1 MKKKHISKNTN
12 LPVNIFD
19 RINMAIT
26 LIAISM
32 VIAPYMYI
40 LTFFNF
46 SYPALVSLCLVL
58 AAVFAGY
65 SLQWIFGTVT
75 RIRRIA
81 DYNAYDNIEN
91 FFKPHQA
98 LLTFIIAF
106 ITGIMIKNAVTN
118 YLKYRFEI
126 GLENSFDK
134 YTLIPAAIAVLS
146 AAAIIIGIVI
156 WFYPFGRIISLK
168 TVIPYVAVFFI
179 NFMLTL
185 VYGGVSQSFS
195 TLCLFIYIICA
206 FILLNQNNIQRTFKV
221 TKTVKITAAAR
232 LYNLS
237 LILIVILG
245 LTAVLIVTISFTVGI
260 SAIIK
265 IVMFFILSSVFREEE
280 VLEEASVIAKSFND
294 SVFSGL
300 IDSLDVN
307 GNISKL
313 FFLLFFVIII
323 GIMVFF
329 IISRRRE
336 VWLSIKNFFS
346 VLLNNIIDFI
356 LNVINLNRSDRETYT
371 ILDYRDE
378 EMKMDESSVKEYN
391 PQKNL
396 KKNSFRDFMAR
407 LNTIQNEN
415 DKLQFAY
422 SVLTESWKK
431 ENFGISSSDTPREIK
446 VKILYKSEESEIGDI
461 TEVFEIIKYAEMK
474 VDNNR
479 SKNALDTMCRLLQ
492 RYFD

>member
-1 MKKKHISKNTN
+1 MKKKQISKNTY

-58 AAVFAGY
+58 AAVFTGY
-65 SLQWIFGTVT
+65 SLQRIFGTVT
-75 RIRRIA
+75 RIKRTA
-81 DYNAYDNIEN
+81 DNNAYDNIEN

-106 ITGIMIKNAVTN
+106 IAGIMIKNAVTN
-118 YLKYRFEI
+118 YLKYRYEI
-126 GLENSFDK
+126 GLEHSFDK
-134 YTLIPAAIAVLS
+134 YTLIPTAIAVLS
-146 AAAIIIGIVI
+146 AAAIIAGIVI
-156 WFYPFGRIISLK
+156 WFYPFGRIVSIK
-168 TVIPYVAVFFI
+168 TIIPFVAVFFI

-185 VYGGVSQSFS
+185 VYGGVSQTFS
-195 TLCLFIYIICA
+195 TFCLFIYIICA
-206 FILLNQNNIQRTFKV
+206 FVLLNQNNILRTFNV
-221 TKTVKITAAAR
+221 TKTVKITTSVR
-232 LYNLS
+232 LYNLA
-237 LILIVILG
+237 LILMVILG
-245 LTAVLIVTISFTVGI
+245 LAAVLIVTISFTVGI
-260 SAIIK
+260 SAIVK
-265 IVMFFILSSVFREEE
+265 IMLFFILSSVFREEV
-280 VLEEASVIAKSFND
+280 VLEEASEIAKSFND

-336 VWLSIKNFFS
+336 VWLLIKKFFS

-356 LNVINLNRSDRETYT
+356 LNVIDLNRTDRETYT

-378 EMKMDESSVKEYN
+378 EIKMDESSVKEYN
-391 PQKNL
+391 PQKSQ
-396 KKNSFRDFMAR
+396 KKNNFRDFMAR
-407 LNTIQNEN
+407 LNTIQNESA
-415 DKLQFAY
+415 KLQFAY
-422 SVLTESWKK
+422 SVLTECWKN

-446 VKILYKSEESEIGDI
+446 AKILYKSNESEIGDI
-461 TEVFEIIKYAEMK
+461 TEVFEIIKYAEIK
-474 VDNNR
+474 VDKNR
-479 SKNALDTMCRLLQ
+479 SGNALDSMCRLLQ